1 MDSKSFVQSFKDLP
15 SDQFKRK
22 LNEVIRNNS
31 RYSNLDEKNKKVIS
45 DLLAKHKDKI
55 KSGYGISSDTLRRE
69 SYNLYQNREKMG
81 LSEEDMKDVKEFLGM
96 FKK

>member
-1 MDSKSFVQSFKDLP
+1 MDIKNLAQSFKNLP

-22 LNEVIRNNS
+22 LNEVVRTNP
-31 RYSNLDEKNKKVIS
+31 RFTNLDDKNKKVIA
-45 DLLAKHKDKI
+45 DLLSKHKDNI
-55 KSGYGISSDTLRRE
+55 KSYGGISSDTISRE

-81 LSEEDMKDVKEFLGM
+81 LSEEDLKDVKEFLGM